1 MPRGRNASHQNYF
14 METILNDLKW
24 LEAYDGQS
32 TDDLIALEG
41 EYRTDSIVLA
51 FEMALDQK
59 ESRVGEAGLSDEE
72 RVVQAVEALER
83 EVNNGGY
90 GQFFTN
96 TSHAY
101 APVIVD
107 ALARIGCR
115 EAAEITQA
123 AIDAV
128 GLEGPMT
135 SDAIEDAMENDDES
149 RDEKLV
155 ACNNR
160 YYETV
165 GDLSEPLQ
173 NFIKASKDKIVLAG

>member
-1 MPRGRNASHQNYF
+1 M
-14 METILNDLKW
+14 NDLKW

-32 TDDLIALEG
+32 TDELLALEG

-51 FEMALDQK
+51 FEMALDGK
-59 ESRVGEAGLSDEE
+59 DGRVGAAGLSDEE
-72 RVVQAVEALER
+72 RVVLAVEALER

-96 TSHAY
+96 TSNAY
-101 APVIVD
+101 APMIVD
-107 ALARIGCR
+107 ALGRIGCR

-123 AIDAV
+123 AVDAL

-135 SDAIEDAMENDDES
+135 TDALEDAMENDDEA
-149 RDEKLV
+149 RDEKLA

-165 GDLSEPLQ
+165 GDLSQPLLE
-173 NFIKASKDKIVLAG
+173 FIKANRDRIVPGG